1 MEPRTYDDKNHSLSV
16 MNISKVQDVKPI
28 NNIFNLDLDIKPLL
42 QNARK
47 RDAGNSE
54 LFTSI
59 TTAWSC

>member
-1 MEPRTYDDKNHSLSV
+1 

-28 NNIFNLDLDIKPLL
+28 NNIFNLDLDIESLL

-47 RDAGNSE
+47 RDADYSE
-54 LFTSI
+54 LFISI